1 MGRKVVAPLR
11 REQILNGLFLAMS
24 KKGFEAVSI
33 TDIAK
38 EAGVTRGILHYYF
51 TNKDEMLVELMRSIS
66 EIYVRRLNRFISKE
80 KTPLDKLSAFFRF
93 HTIGE
98 EQEVHA
104 LTGVWVE
111 YWGKAAG
118 GHSAGEVIANLQAK
132 LRGLIEEIFKEGIRD
147 GSITGV
153 DPAAASAVILGA
165 VEGILLQ
172 WRVNSKAINLSSVLG
187 ELEKIVKCMGC
198 SQINADRSAKNG
210 KNR

>member
-111 YWGKAAG
+111 YWA
-118 GHSAGEVIANLQAK
+118 
-132 LRGLIEEIFKEGIRD
+132 R
-147 GSITGV
+147 
-153 DPAAASAVILGA
+153 PPAVIQR
-165 VEGILLQ
+165 E
-172 WRVNSKAINLSSVLG
+172 RLSQTCRQSSG
-187 ELEKIVKCMGC
+187 G
-198 SQINADRSAKNG
+198 
-210 KNR
+210 